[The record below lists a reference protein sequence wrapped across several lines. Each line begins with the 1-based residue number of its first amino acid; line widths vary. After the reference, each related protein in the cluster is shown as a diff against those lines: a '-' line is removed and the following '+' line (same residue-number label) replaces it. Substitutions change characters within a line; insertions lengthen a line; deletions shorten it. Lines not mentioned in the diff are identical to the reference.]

1 MGFYANLNVNTGSES
16 LKNMQNAI
24 SSLAE
29 IQANTHKNVRESLNG
44 VGNAIRDYAQYRLYK
59 EKTQRDEEF
68 RQKEFDEKSRQF
80 NVTQDNEMTRHKEKL
95 DEQKRQWDEGEPL
108 RKAQAGNLNANAYNI
123 NLEARKRKNTLNAEE
138 ANDKAEL
145 ERRKEA
151 EKAAQKQAKI
161 QAELEKDSQQ
171 AAASTK
177 TPINMQK
184 IKGAALVGGA
194 LIGVPAQRIESLF

>member
-1 MGFYANLNVNTGSES
+1 MGFYANLNVNAGSES

-80 NVTQDNEMTRHKEKL
+80 NVEQDNEMTRHREKL
-95 DEQKRQWDEGEPL
+95 DEQKRQWNEGEPL
-108 RKAQAGNLNANAYNI
+108 RKAQANNLNANAYNT
-123 NLEARKRKNTLNAEE
+123 NLEAKKRKNTLNAEE

-145 ERRKEA
+145 ERRKNA
-151 EKAAQKQAKI
+151 EKEAQKQAEI

-177 TPINMQK
+177 TPTQQ
-184 IKGAALVGGA
+184 KGAV
-194 LIGVPAQRIESLF
+194 LIDLAGSFGIPTQRIESLF